1 MPTTPTAL
9 NSYIVVIDNTPG
21 LGLLNM
27 CLFSGTSINGD
38 LNTFTIAADLTQ
50 TDLPVANRK
59 VLDANGDYTFGDG
72 SLICQAN
79 AIGTPIGY
87 ALAMGEGALYYA
99 KGSVSNEQI
108 FHYDDFANSGNDAHL
123 NAIGLQSIYGFGAY
137 QDTRGR
143 VPGVQLVEA
152 VRQVPG
158 LTLVN

>member
-1 MPTTPTAL
+1 MPTTPSAAG
-9 NSYIVVIDNTPG
+9 SYIVVIDNTPG

-38 LNTFTIAADLTQ
+38 LNTFNIAADLT
-50 TDLPVANRK
+50 TSLPVANRK
-59 VLDANGDYTFGDG
+59 VKTGANYVFGDG